1 MGRMDHT
8 EPGHPGRAGTAPR
21 PAGAPRAGAAA
32 PSTVRASGP
41 EAVGPGAEALWAHP
55 VMRALLRVLN
65 RLRAADR
72 RRPWLL
78 DTAVVVLVA
87 AAAPPDLLVHSPGH
101 PVSRP
106 VGAGLPVGVLLGT
119 AAVLIVPLWWRRR
132 RPAAVFGVCL
142 VVCPVM
148 WSLGVGPAAALVLL
162 IALFDLALH
171 ASPRAICWALPVTVA
186 GWVLLVVTVIPT
198 ASPVAF
204 LVLSVGTGIG
214 SVALGLTVRVSRLY
228 LSALRDRAVRL
239 EVERDQRVRLTAAAE
254 RSRIAREMHDIVGH
268 NLSVMVNLADGAA
281 VLTIRDPG
289 RTEQALHLIGDTGRQ
304 AMDEL
309 RRVLGVLREHAEPGD
324 EGTARS
330 PQPGVR
336 DLETLLARV
345 RAAGLPVAYRTEG
358 PVDALGRGVQLTVFR
373 VVQEALTNTL
383 KHVGPGATADVS
395 VAVEGN
401 RLRVRVTDTGAL
413 SRRPPTASRRDSG
426 HGLVGIRQRAALY
439 GGTATIGP
447 REDGQGWIVEVLLDP
462 SAPAT
467 SGEPAP

>member
-1 MGRMDHT
+1 
-8 EPGHPGRAGTAPR
+8 
-21 PAGAPRAGAAA
+21 
-32 PSTVRASGP
+32 
-41 EAVGPGAEALWAHP
+41 
-55 VMRALLRVLN
+55 MRLLLRVLG
-65 RLRAADR
+65 RLRAVDR

-106 VGAGLPVGVLLGT
+106 VGAGLPVGVVLAV
-119 AAVLIVPLWWRRR
+119 AAVLVVPLWWRRR
-132 RPAAVFGVCL
+132 HPAAVFGACL

-148 WSLGVGPAAALVLL
+148 WSLGLGPAAAAVLL

-198 ASPVAF
+198 DSPVAF
-204 LVLSVGTGIG
+204 LVLSVGTGVG
-214 SVALGLTVRVSRLY
+214 AVALGLTVRISRLY
-228 LSALRDRAVRL
+228 LSALRDRAARL

-281 VLTIRDPG
+281 VLTTRDPG

-309 RRVLGVLREHAEPGD
+309 RRVLGVLRESPERED
-324 EGTARS
+324 TTRS

-336 DLETLLARV
+336 DLETLLDRV
-345 RAAGLPVAYRTEG
+345 RAAGLPVAYRTVG

-383 KHVGPGATADVS
+383 KHVGPGATADVT
-395 VAVEGN
+395 VAVEGEL
-401 RLRVRVTDTGAL
+401 LRVRVTDTGSL
-413 SRRPPTASRRDSG
+413 SRRPSTAHRGDSG

-439 GGTATIGP
+439 DGTVTIGP
-447 REDGQGWIVEVLLDP
+447 RDDGQGWIVDVLLDP
-462 SAPAT
+462 SAQAT
-467 SGEPAP
+467 SGESTP

>member
-1 MGRMDHT
+1 
-8 EPGHPGRAGTAPR
+8 
-21 PAGAPRAGAAA
+21 
-32 PSTVRASGP
+32 
-41 EAVGPGAEALWAHP
+41 
-55 VMRALLRVLN
+55 MRTLLRVLG
-65 RLRAADR
+65 RLRAVDR

-106 VGAGLPVGVLLGT
+106 VGAGLPVGVVLAI
-119 AAVLIVPLWWRRR
+119 AAVLVVPLWWRRR
-132 RPAAVFGVCL
+132 HPAEVFGICL

-148 WSLGVGPAAALVLL
+148 WSLGLGPAAAAVLL

-198 ASPVAF
+198 DSPVAF
-204 LVLSVGTGIG
+204 LVLSVGTGVG
-214 SVALGLTVRVSRLY
+214 AVALGLTVRISRLY
-228 LSALRDRAVRL
+228 LSALRDRAARL

-281 VLTIRDPG
+281 VLTTRDPG

-309 RRVLGVLREHAEPGD
+309 RRVLGVLRESPEPED
-324 EGTARS
+324 NSSPRS

-336 DLETLLARV
+336 DLDTLLDRV
-345 RAAGLPVAYRTEG
+345 RAAGLPVAYRTVG

-373 VVQEALTNTL
+373 MVQEALTNTL
-383 KHVGPGATADVS
+383 KHVGPGATADVTLT
-395 VAVEGN
+395 VEGSL
-401 RLRVRVTDTGAL
+401 LRVRVTDTGSL
-413 SRRPPTASRRDSG
+413 SRRPSMAHRGDSG
-426 HGLVGIRQRAALY
+426 HGLVGIRQRASLY
-439 GGTATIGP
+439 DGTATIGP
-447 REDGQGWIVEVLLDP
+447 RDDGQGWIVDVLMDP
-462 SAPAT
+462 SASAT
-467 SGEPAP
+467 SGEPTP

>member
-1 MGRMDHT
+1 MNDRT
-8 EPGHPGRAGTAPR
+8 TAR
-21 PAGAPRAGAAA
+21 SARAGATA
-32 PSTVRASGP
+32 PSPGSD
-41 EAVGPGAEALWAHP
+41 AVWAHP
-55 VMRALLRVLN
+55 VMRLLLRVLG

-78 DTAVVVLVA
+78 DTTVVVLVA

-106 VGAGLPVGVLLGT
+106 VGAGLPVGVVLAV
-119 AAVLIVPLWWRRR
+119 AAVLVVPLWWRRR
-132 RPAAVFGVCL
+132 HPAAVFGACL

-148 WSLGVGPAAALVLL
+148 WSLGLGPAAAAVLL

-186 GWVLLVVTVIPT
+186 GWVLLVVTVIPA

-204 LVLSVGTGIG
+204 LVLSVGTGVG
-214 SVALGLTVRVSRLY
+214 SVALGLTVRISRLY
-228 LSALRDRAVRL
+228 LSALRDRAARL

-281 VLTIRDPG
+281 VLTTRDPA

-309 RRVLGVLREHAEPGD
+309 RRVLGVLRESSEPED
-324 EGTARS
+324 TARS

-336 DLETLLARV
+336 DLETLLDRV
-345 RAAGLPVAYRTEG
+345 RAAGLPVAYRTVG

-383 KHVGPGATADVS
+383 KHVGPGATADVT
-395 VAVEGN
+395 VVVEDR
-401 RLRVRVTDTGAL
+401 RLRVRVTDTGSL
-413 SRRPPTASRRDSG
+413 SRERSTAHRGDSG

-439 GGTATIGP
+439 DGTATIGP
-447 REDGQGWIVEVLLDP
+447 RDDGQGWIVDVLLDP
-462 SAPAT
+462 SASAT
-467 SGEPAP
+467 SGEPTP

>member
-1 MGRMDHT
+1 
-8 EPGHPGRAGTAPR
+8 
-21 PAGAPRAGAAA
+21 
-32 PSTVRASGP
+32 
-41 EAVGPGAEALWAHP
+41 
-55 VMRALLRVLN
+55 MRLLLRVLD
-65 RLRAADR
+65 RLRGADR

-78 DTAVVVLVA
+78 DTVVVVLVA
-87 AAAPPDLLVHSPGH
+87 AAAPPDLLVHGPGH

-106 VGAGLPVGVLLGT
+106 VGAGLPVGVVLGI
-119 AAVLIVPLWWRRR
+119 AAVLVVPLWWRRR

-148 WSLGVGPAAALVLL
+148 WSLGLGPAAALVLL

-171 ASPRAICWALPVTVA
+171 ASPRAICWALPVTVV
-186 GWVLLVVTVIPT
+186 GWVVLVVTVVPT
-198 ASPVAF
+198 DGPVAF
-204 LVLSVGTGIG
+204 LVLSVGTGVG
-214 SVALGLTVRVSRLY
+214 AVALGLTVRISRLY
-228 LSALRDRAVRL
+228 LSALRDRAARL

-281 VLTIRDPG
+281 VLTTRDPG

-309 RRVLGVLREHAEPGD
+309 RRVLGVLRESADPED
-324 EGTARS
+324 TSRS

-336 DLETLLARV
+336 DLEPLLARV
-345 RAAGLPVAYRTEG
+345 RAAGLPVAYRTVG

-383 KHVGPGATADVS
+383 KHVGPGAAADVT
-395 VAVEGN
+395 VAVEGGL
-401 RLRVRVTDTGAL
+401 LRVRVTDTGSL
-413 SRRPPTASRRDSG
+413 SRRPSTAHRGDSG

-439 GGTATIGP
+439 DGTATIGP
-447 REDGQGWIVEVLLDP
+447 RDDGQGWIVDVLLDP
-462 SAPAT
+462 SAQAT
-467 SGEPAP
+467 SGEPTP

>member
-1 MGRMDHT
+1 M
-8 EPGHPGRAGTAPR
+8 EPMNDRTTAR
-21 PAGAPRAGAAA
+21 SARAGATA
-32 PSTVRASGP
+32 PSPGPRVVGAGP
-41 EAVGPGAEALWAHP
+41 ETFGARSDAVWAHP
-55 VMRALLRVLN
+55 VMRLLLRVLS

-78 DTAVVVLVA
+78 DTAVVVLLA

-106 VGAGLPVGVLLGT
+106 VGAGLPVGVVLAI
-119 AAVLIVPLWWRRR
+119 AAVLVVPLWWRRR
-132 RPAAVFGVCL
+132 APATVFGVCL

-148 WSLGVGPAAALVLL
+148 WSLGLGPAAAAVLL

-171 ASPRAICWALPVTVA
+171 AAPRAICWALPVTVA
-186 GWVLLVVTVIPT
+186 GWVLIVVTVIPA
-198 ASPVAF
+198 ASPAAF
-204 LVLSVGTGIG
+204 LILSTGTGIG
-214 SVALGLTVRVSRLY
+214 AVALGLTLRISRLY
-228 LSALRDRAVRL
+228 LSALRDRAARL

-281 VLTIRDPG
+281 VLTTRDPA

-309 RRVLGVLREHAEPGD
+309 RRVLGVLRASHESEEDSSP
-324 EGTARS
+324 RS

-336 DLETLLARV
+336 DLDTLLDRV
-345 RAAGLPVAYRTEG
+345 RAAGLPVAYRTVG

-383 KHVGPGATADVS
+383 KHVGPGATADVT
-395 VAVEGN
+395 VAAEDSL
-401 RLRVRVTDTGAL
+401 LRVRVTDTG
-413 SRRPPTASRRDSG
+413 SPTRERSPSSRRDTG

-439 GGTATIGP
+439 DGTATIGP
-447 REDGQGWIVEVLLDP
+447 RDDGQGWIVDVLMDP
-462 SAPAT
+462 SASAT
-467 SGEPAP
+467 SGEPSP

>member
-1 MGRMDHT
+1 MDDRT
-8 EPGHPGRAGTAPR
+8 RVRSARAESTAPL
-21 PAGAPRAGAAA
+21 PG
-32 PSTVRASGP
+32 SD
-41 EAVGPGAEALWAHP
+41 AVWAHP
-55 VMRALLRVLN
+55 VMRLLLRVLG
-65 RLRAADR
+65 RLRAVDR

-106 VGAGLPVGVLLGT
+106 VGAGLPVGVVLAI
-119 AAVLIVPLWWRRR
+119 AAVLVVPLWWRRR
-132 RPAAVFGVCL
+132 APAAVFGVCL

-148 WSLGVGPAAALVLL
+148 WSLGLGPAAAAVLL

-171 ASPRAICWALPVTVA
+171 AAPREICWALPVTVA

-198 ASPVAF
+198 DSPVAF
-204 LVLSVGTGIG
+204 LILSVGTGIG
-214 SVALGLTVRVSRLY
+214 AVALGLTVRISRLY

-281 VLTIRDPG
+281 VLTTRDPV

-309 RRVLGVLREHAEPGD
+309 RRVLGVLRESPEEQD
-324 EGTARS
+324 TSRS

-336 DLETLLARV
+336 DLEILLDRV
-345 RAAGLPVAYRTEG
+345 RAAGLPVAYRTVG

-383 KHVGPGATADVS
+383 KHVGPGATADVT
-395 VAVEGN
+395 VAVEGSG
-401 RLRVRVTDTGAL
+401 LRVRVTDTGSAP
-413 SRRPPTASRRDSG
+413 RKPAPRPDSG

-439 GGTATIGP
+439 DGTATIGP
-447 REDGQGWIVEVLLDP
+447 RDDGRGWIVDVLLDP

-467 SGEPAP
+467 SGEPTP

>member
-1 MGRMDHT
+1 MDYRT
-8 EPGHPGRAGTAPR
+8 RARSARAEPTVLPPGPD
-21 PAGAPRAGAAA
+21 
-32 PSTVRASGP
+32 
-41 EAVGPGAEALWAHP
+41 AVWAHP
-55 VMRALLRVLN
+55 VTRLLLRVLS
-65 RLRAADR
+65 RLRAVDR

-106 VGAGLPVGVLLGT
+106 VGAGLPVGVVLGI
-119 AAVLIVPLWWRRR
+119 AAVLAVPLWWRRR
-132 RPAAVFGVCL
+132 SPAVVYGGCL
-142 VVCPVM
+142 LVCPVM
-148 WSLGVGPAAALVLL
+148 WSLGLGPAAALVLL

-171 ASPRAICWALPVTVA
+171 ASPRAICWALPVTVT
-186 GWVLLVVTVIPT
+186 GWVLLVVTVIPMD
-198 ASPVAF
+198 SPVTF
-204 LVLSVGTGIG
+204 LVLSVGTGVG
-214 SVALGLTVRVSRLY
+214 AVALGLTVRISRLY
-228 LSALRDRAVRL
+228 LSALRDRAARL

-281 VLTIRDPG
+281 VLTTRDPG

-309 RRVLGVLREHAEPGD
+309 RRVLGVLRESPEEQD
-324 EGTARS
+324 TSRS

-336 DLETLLARV
+336 DLETLLDRV
-345 RAAGLPVAYRTEG
+345 RAAGLPVAYRTVG

-383 KHVGPGATADVS
+383 KHVGPGATADVTI
-395 VAVEGN
+395 AVEGD
-401 RLRVRVTDTGAL
+401 RLRVRVTDTGSSA
-413 SRRPPTASRRDSG
+413 RKPAPRRDSG

-439 GGTATIGP
+439 DGTATVGP
-447 REDGQGWIVEVLLDP
+447 RDDGRGWIVDVLLDP
-462 SAPAT
+462 SASAT
-467 SGEPAP
+467 SGEPTP

>member
-1 MGRMDHT
+1 MNDRT
-8 EPGHPGRAGTAPR
+8 TAR
-21 PAGAPRAGAAA
+21 SARAGATA
-32 PSTVRASGP
+32 PSPGPQVVGAGP
-41 EAVGPGAEALWAHP
+41 ETFGARSDAVWAHP
-55 VMRALLRVLN
+55 VMRLLLRVLS

-78 DTAVVVLVA
+78 DTAVVVLLA

-106 VGAGLPVGVLLGT
+106 VGAGLPVGAVLAI
-119 AAVLIVPLWWRRR
+119 AAVLVVPLWWRRR
-132 RPAAVFGVCL
+132 APAAVFGVCL

-148 WSLGVGPAAALVLL
+148 WSLGLGPAAAAVLL

-171 ASPRAICWALPVTVA
+171 AAPRAICWALPVTVT
-186 GWVLLVVTVIPT
+186 GWVLIVVSVIPA
-198 ASPVAF
+198 ASPAAF
-204 LVLSVGTGIG
+204 LILSTGTGIG
-214 SVALGLTVRVSRLY
+214 AVALGLTLRISRLY
-228 LSALRDRAVRL
+228 LSALRDRAARL

-281 VLTIRDPG
+281 VLTTRDPA

-309 RRVLGVLREHAEPGD
+309 RRVLGVLRASPDSED
-324 EGTARS
+324 DSSSRS

-336 DLETLLARV
+336 DLDTLLDRV
-345 RAAGLPVAYRTEG
+345 RAAGLPVAYRTVG

-383 KHVGPGATADVS
+383 KHVGPGATADVT
-395 VAVEGN
+395 VAAEDS
-401 RLRVRVTDTGAL
+401 RLRVRVTDTGSPARER
-413 SRRPPTASRRDSG
+413 SPSPRRDTG

-439 GGTATIGP
+439 DGTATIGP
-447 REDGQGWIVEVLLDP
+447 RDDGQGWIVDVLMDP
-462 SAPAT
+462 SASAT
-467 SGEPAP
+467 SGEPPP

>member
-1 MGRMDHT
+1 MDDGT
-8 EPGHPGRAGTAPR
+8 RARSARAEPTALPPGPD
-21 PAGAPRAGAAA
+21 
-32 PSTVRASGP
+32 
-41 EAVGPGAEALWAHP
+41 AVWAHP
-55 VMRALLRVLN
+55 VMRLLLRVLS

-87 AAAPPDLLVHSPGH
+87 AAAPPDLLSHGPGH

-106 VGAGLPVGVLLGT
+106 VGAGLPVGVVLGI
-119 AAVLIVPLWWRRR
+119 AAVLVVPLWWRRR
-132 RPAAVFGVCL
+132 RPAVVYGGCL
-142 VVCPVM
+142 LVCPVM
-148 WSLGVGPAAALVLL
+148 WSLGLGPAAALVLL

-171 ASPRAICWALPVTVA
+171 ASPRAICRALPVTVA

-198 ASPVAF
+198 AGPVAF
-204 LVLSVGTGIG
+204 LVLSVGTGVG
-214 SVALGLTVRVSRLY
+214 AVALGLTVRISRLY
-228 LSALRDRAVRL
+228 LSALRDRAARL

-281 VLTIRDPG
+281 VLTTRDPG

-309 RRVLGVLREHAEPGD
+309 RRVLGVLRESPERQD
-324 EGTARS
+324 TSRS

-336 DLETLLARV
+336 DLDTLLDRV
-345 RAAGLPVAYRTEG
+345 RAAGLLVAYRTVG

-383 KHVGPGATADVS
+383 KHVGPGATADVT
-395 VAVEGN
+395 VAVEGSG
-401 RLRVRVTDTGAL
+401 LRVRVTDTGSS
-413 SRRPPTASRRDSG
+413 SRKPAPRRDGG

-439 GGTATIGP
+439 DGTATVGP
-447 REDGQGWIVEVLLDP
+447 RDDGQGWIVDVLLDP
-462 SAPAT
+462 SASAT
-467 SGEPAP
+467 SGEPTP

>member
-1 MGRMDHT
+1 MDDRT
-8 EPGHPGRAGTAPR
+8 TASS
-21 PAGAPRAGAAA
+21 ARAGAIA
-32 PSTVRASGP
+32 PSPGP
-41 EAVGPGAEALWAHP
+41 QGVGPGADAVWAHP
-55 VMRALLRVLN
+55 LMRLLLRVLG

-78 DTAVVVLVA
+78 DTTVVVLLV

-106 VGAGLPVGVLLGT
+106 VGADLPVGVVLGI
-119 AAVLIVPLWWRRR
+119 AAVLVVPLWWRRR
-132 RPAAVFGVCL
+132 NPAAVFGVCL

-148 WSLGVGPAAALVLL
+148 WSLGLGPAAAAVLL
-162 IALFDLALH
+162 VALFDLALH
-171 ASPRAICWALPVTVA
+171 ASPRAICRALPVTVA
-186 GWVLLVVTVIPT
+186 GWVLIVVTVIPT

-204 LVLSVGTGIG
+204 LVLSVGTGVG
-214 SVALGLTVRVSRLY
+214 AVALGLTFRISRLY
-228 LSALRDRAVRL
+228 LSALRDRAARL

-281 VLTIRDPG
+281 VLTTRDPA

-309 RRVLGVLREHAEPGD
+309 RRVLGVLRESPETGD
-324 EGTARS
+324 TLRS

-336 DLETLLARV
+336 DLETLLDRV
-345 RAAGLPVAYRTEG
+345 RAAGLPVAYRTVG

-383 KHVGPGATADVS
+383 KHVGPGATADVT
-395 VAVEGN
+395 VVVEDR
-401 RLRVRVTDTGAL
+401 RLRVRVTDTGSL
-413 SRRPPTASRRDSG
+413 SRRPSTAPRRDSG

-439 GGTATIGP
+439 DGTATIGP
-447 REDGQGWIVEVLLDP
+447 RDDGRGWIVDVLLDP
-462 SAPAT
+462 SASAT
-467 SGEPAP
+467 SGEPTP

>member
-1 MGRMDHT
+1 MDDRT
-8 EPGHPGRAGTAPR
+8 TAR
-21 PAGAPRAGAAA
+21 SARAGATA
-32 PSTVRASGP
+32 PPPGP
-41 EAVGPGAEALWAHP
+41 RGVGVGPGSDAVWAHP
-55 VMRALLRVLN
+55 LMRRLLRVLG

-78 DTAVVVLVA
+78 DTTVVVLLA

-106 VGAGLPVGVLLGT
+106 VGAGLPVGVVLAV
-119 AAVLIVPLWWRRR
+119 AAVLVVPLWWRRR
-132 RPAAVFGVCL
+132 HPAAVYGVCL
-142 VVCPVM
+142 LVCPVM
-148 WSLGVGPAAALVLL
+148 WSLGLGPAAAAVLL

-171 ASPRAICWALPVTVA
+171 AAPRAICRALPVTVA
-186 GWVLLVVTVIPT
+186 GWVLIVVTVVPV
-198 ASPVAF
+198 AGPVAF
-204 LVLSVGTGIG
+204 LILSVGTGVG
-214 SVALGLTVRVSRLY
+214 AVALGLTLRISRLY
-228 LSALRDRAVRL
+228 LSALRDRAARL

-281 VLTIRDPG
+281 VLTTRDPA

-309 RRVLGVLREHAEPGD
+309 RRVLGVLRESPERED
-324 EGTARS
+324 TSRS
-330 PQPGVR
+330 PQPGVS
-336 DLETLLARV
+336 DLDTLFDRV
-345 RAAGLPVAYRTEG
+345 RAAGLPVAYRTVG

-383 KHVGPGATADVS
+383 KHVGPGATAEVTLT
-395 VAVEGN
+395 VEDS
-401 RLRVRVTDTGAL
+401 RLRVRVTDTG
-413 SRRPPTASRRDSG
+413 SPGRERSTAPRKDAG

-439 GGTATIGP
+439 GGTVTLGP
-447 REDGQGWIVEVLLDP
+447 RADGRGWIVEVLLDL

-467 SGEPAP
+467 FGEPAP

>member
-1 MGRMDHT
+1 MDDRT
-8 EPGHPGRAGTAPR
+8 RVRSARAASTAPS
-21 PAGAPRAGAAA
+21 PG
-32 PSTVRASGP
+32 SD
-41 EAVGPGAEALWAHP
+41 AVWAHP
-55 VMRALLRVLN
+55 VMRLLLRVLG
-65 RLRAADR
+65 RLRSADR

-87 AAAPPDLLVHSPGH
+87 AAAPPDLLAHSAGH

-106 VGAGLPVGVLLGT
+106 VGAGLPVGVVLGI
-119 AAVLIVPLWWRRR
+119 AAVLVVPLWWRRR
-132 RPAAVFGVCL
+132 APAAVFGVCL

-148 WSLGVGPAAALVLL
+148 WSLGLGPAAALVLL

-198 ASPVAF
+198 AGPVAF
-204 LVLSVGTGIG
+204 LVLSVGTGVG
-214 SVALGLTVRVSRLY
+214 AVALGLTVRISRLY
-228 LSALRDRAVRL
+228 LSALRDRAARL

-281 VLTIRDPG
+281 VLTTRDPG

-309 RRVLGVLREHAEPGD
+309 RRVLGVLRDSPEQQD
-324 EGTARS
+324 TSRS

-336 DLETLLARV
+336 DLETLLDRV
-345 RAAGLPVAYRTEG
+345 RAAGLPVAYRTVG

-383 KHVGPGATADVS
+383 KHVGPGATADVT
-395 VAVEGN
+395 VAVEGGL
-401 RLRVRVTDTGAL
+401 LRVRVADTGAL
-413 SRRPPTASRRDSG
+413 SRRPATAPRADGG

-439 GGTATIGP
+439 DGTATIGP
-447 REDGQGWIVEVLLDP
+447 RDDGQGWIVDVLLDP
-462 SAPAT
+462 SAQAT
-467 SGEPAP
+467 SGEPTP

>member
-1 MGRMDHT
+1 MDDRT
-8 EPGHPGRAGTAPR
+8 RDRSARAVSTALSPG
-21 PAGAPRAGAAA
+21 
-32 PSTVRASGP
+32 SD
-41 EAVGPGAEALWAHP
+41 AVWAHP
-55 VMRALLRVLN
+55 VMRLLLRVLG

-78 DTAVVVLVA
+78 DTIVVVLVA

-106 VGAGLPVGVLLGT
+106 VGAGLPVGVVLAV
-119 AAVLIVPLWWRRR
+119 AAVLVVPLWWRRR
-132 RPAAVFGVCL
+132 HPAAVFGACL

-148 WSLGVGPAAALVLL
+148 WSLGLGPAAAAVLL

-171 ASPRAICWALPVTVA
+171 ASPRAICWALPVAVA

-198 ASPVAF
+198 DSPVAF
-204 LVLSVGTGIG
+204 LVLSVGTGVG
-214 SVALGLTVRVSRLY
+214 AVALGLTVRISRLY
-228 LSALRDRAVRL
+228 LSALRDRAARL

-281 VLTIRDPG
+281 VLTTRDPG

-309 RRVLGVLREHAEPGD
+309 RRVLGVLRESPEREDA
-324 EGTARS
+324 TRS

-336 DLETLLARV
+336 DLDTLLDRV
-345 RAAGLPVAYRTEG
+345 RAAGLPVAYRTVG

-383 KHVGPGATADVS
+383 KHVGPGATADVT
-395 VAVEGN
+395 VTVEGEL
-401 RLRVRVTDTGAL
+401 LRVRVTDTGSL
-413 SRRPPTASRRDSG
+413 SRRPSTASRGDSG

-439 GGTATIGP
+439 DGTATIGP
-447 REDGQGWIVEVLLDP
+447 RDDGQGWIVDVLLDP
-462 SAPAT
+462 SAQAT
-467 SGEPAP
+467 SGESTP